1 MPPHSRQLFL
11 MGGNHRTAPLDV
23 REKMALEESQIEI
36 LYDHLGKQSDLT
48 ECIVLNTCN
57 RFELYGV
64 STQPISNENA
74 AGMLF
79 KVRCSAPELFL
90 KNGYWREGREV
101 VRHIFLVS
109 AGMDSQLLG
118 ETEILGQVKHAY
130 SSAIAHSTA
139 GPLLHRVF
147 QKSFQAAKWVRTHTT
162 IGRGQV
168 SVGNVASEL
177 ARRIF
182 GDLGKSRIL
191 LVGTGEVGAKTAK
204 SLRSRGAGFLCVTSR
219 TWTNARELGAEVEA
233 EAIPY
238 EGWRGQLSTFDII
251 ICSTAAPDTIL
262 AGEEVEKSM
271 AKRPNRP
278 FFMIDLAVPRDIDM
292 KAADIPNVFLYNL
305 DDLAEIAGENLRG
318 RRRDI
323 DRCRRTLDL
332 RSQRLWA
339 SLGER
344 LPR

>member
-1 MPPHSRQLFL
+1 MPANHQQLFL
-11 MGGNHRTAPLDV
+11 MGGNHQTAPLEV

-36 LYDHLGKQSDLT
+36 LYNHLGKQSDLT
-48 ECIVLNTCN
+48 ECIVLSTCN
-57 RFELYGV
+57 RFELYGA
-64 STQPISNENA
+64 TRQRISNEQA
-74 AGMLF
+74 AGMLSA
-79 KVRCSAPELFL
+79 VQGSAPELFL

-101 VRHIFLVS
+101 VRHIFLVA

-130 SSAIAHSTA
+130 SAAIAHSTA

-147 QKSFQAAKWVRTHTT
+147 QKSFQAAKWARTHTT

-168 SVGNVASEL
+168 SVGNVAAEL

-219 TWTNARELGAEVEA
+219 TWANARELSAEVEA

-238 EGWRGQLSTFDII
+238 DGWRAQLSTFDII
-251 ICSTAAPDTIL
+251 ICATAAPGTIL
-262 AGEEVEKSM
+262 DEKEVAESM
-271 AKRPNRP
+271 RKRPNRP

-292 KAADIPNVFLYNL
+292 KAGDIRNVFLYNL
-305 DDLAEIAGENLRG
+305 DDLAEIADENLRE
-318 RRRDI
+318 RKRDI
-323 DRCRRTLDL
+323 DLCRQMLDL

-339 SLGER
+339 SIGER
-344 LPR
+344 SG